1 MKIILLYFFI
11 EKGEIKLIHIFLDL
25 LSLGPP
31 KNDILYNICT
41 YLYVTAVQSHLH
53 WVHLKELGTGCAVVL
68 SRGAVLSGST
78 VLARR
83 VLVGVGVRVVSGG
96 GGVVAVRGAEIV
108 GRGVE
113 VRLVVVHVRGR
124 GLK

>member
-1 MKIILLYFFI
+1 M
-11 EKGEIKLIHIFLDL
+11 
-25 LSLGPP
+25 
-31 KNDILYNICT
+31 
-41 YLYVTAVQSHLH
+41 H

-83 VLVGVGVRVVSGG
+83 IVLVGVGVRVVSGG